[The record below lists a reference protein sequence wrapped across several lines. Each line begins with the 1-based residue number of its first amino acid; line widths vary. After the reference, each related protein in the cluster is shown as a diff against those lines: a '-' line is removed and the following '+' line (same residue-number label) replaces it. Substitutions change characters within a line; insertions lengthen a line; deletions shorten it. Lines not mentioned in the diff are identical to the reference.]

1 MESSVEILSYN
12 LNPKKQLTLFFAGWL
27 GLTIFSI
34 IVSVVLL
41 AFVFTFQGENNYQA
55 FLESS
60 TFLSFV
66 NFFTY
71 SSLFVLVLLI
81 AAPSLIR
88 IVRELIRFNSWTKGL
103 GYGFLIILTSAS
115 VGILYEAMNISINDN
130 VNQQTINELVIE
142 LPFLSIITF
151 IFLGPVVEEF
161 TYRLGLF
168 SYLVRKS
175 RWLAYGLT
183 LLLFGLIHFNFTNPD
198 LLNEALNL
206 PFYLIAGGLF
216 CFIYEK
222 EGFGVVTIAH
232 VTNNLVSVISILL
245 LANMGS
251 VSS

>member
-1 MESSVEILSYN
+1 MELLLEKIAYN
-12 LNPKKQLTLFFAGWL
+12 LNPKKQLALFFAGWL

-34 IVSVVLL
+34 IVSIVIL
-41 AFVFTFQGENNYQA
+41 ALVFIIQGESNYLA

-71 SSLFVLVLLI
+71 ASLFILVLLI
-81 AAPSLIR
+81 AAPSLIK
-88 IVRELIRFNSWTKGL
+88 ILRELIDLTTWTKGL

-115 VGILYEAMNISINDN
+115 LGILYEVMNISINDN
-130 VNQQTINELVIE
+130 INQQTINALVVE
-142 LPFLSIITF
+142 LPFLSIVTF
-151 IFLGPVVEEF
+151 IFLGPIVEEF

-168 SYLVRKS
+168 SYLARKS

-183 LLLFGLIHFNFTNPD
+183 LVLFGFIHFNFTNPD
-198 LLNEALNL
+198 FVNEALNL
-206 PFYLIAGGLF
+206 PFYLVAGGLF

-232 VTNNLVSVISILL
+232 ITNNLVSVLSILL

-251 VSS
+251 MSS